1 MLNAQQSRGEAKPV
15 EITGRQSLLLFEAK
29 NLSLSYGGR
38 RILLELCFK
47 LSKGEIVLLLGD
59 NGAGKTS
66 LLNLISGFGVP
77 SAGEMI
83 YSLRGSSLCS
93 PVHPEKLARL
103 GVGRLW
109 QDIRLF
115 PEMTVLDNVLAAT
128 PRFVSSGPL
137 TALLQKLKQSKASDA
152 IAEATKNLTLVGM
165 EDRLFS
171 SCDMLSVGQ
180 MKRVAIARLFQ
191 MGAELILLDEPLS
204 GLDQNSCASMVNMIR
219 DLGAKHGKAILLV
232 EHRHGLAR
240 PVADRVWRLHSGA
253 LLDES
258 NS

>member
-1 MLNAQQSRGEAKPV
+1 MLNRQQPRGDAEAV
-15 EITGRQSLLLFEAK
+15 EIAATQSLLLFEAK
-29 NLSLSYGGR
+29 NLTLSYGGR
-38 RILLELCFK
+38 RILSELSFQ
-47 LSKGEIVLLLGD
+47 LSKGEIVLLLGA

-66 LLNLISGFGVP
+66 LLNLISGFGFP

-83 YSLRGSSLCS
+83 YHLRGSLLSS
-93 PVHPEKLARL
+93 SVQPDKLARL

-128 PRFVSSGPL
+128 PQFVSIGPL
-137 TALLQKLKQSKASDA
+137 TALSKLLKKGNASDA
-152 IAEATKNLTLVGM
+152 IAEATKNLALVGM
-165 EDRLFS
+165 EDRLSS

-191 MGAELILLDEPLS
+191 MGAELILLDEPLN
-204 GLDQNSCASMVNMIR
+204 GLDANSCASMLNIIR

-232 EHRHGLAR
+232 EHRHELAR
-240 PVADRVWRLHSGA
+240 PVANRVWRLHDGA

-258 NS
+258 DS

>member
-1 MLNAQQSRGEAKPV
+1 MTVK
-15 EITGRQSLLLFEAK
+15 QSLLLFEAK
-29 NLSLSYGGR
+29 NLTLSYRGR
-38 RILLELCFK
+38 RILSELCFQ

-66 LLNLISGFGVP
+66 LLNLISGFGIP

-83 YSLRGSSLCS
+83 YHLRGSSLSS
-93 PVHPEKLARL
+93 PVQPEKLARL

-137 TALLQKLKQSKASDA
+137 AVLHKLLKKSNASEA
-152 IAEATKNLTLVGM
+152 IAEAEKNLALVGM

-204 GLDQNSCASMVNMIR
+204 GLDKNSCASMVNMIR
-219 DLGAKHGKAILLV
+219 DLGAKYGKAILLV
-232 EHRHGLAR
+232 EHRHELAR
-240 PVADRVWRLHSGA
+240 PVADRVWRLRNGA